1 MTDYQCGHEKTITA
15 IFSVLS
21 GANLIY
27 GAGLLEAGIS
37 YSHTQ
42 LVLDNETFKMVRRL
56 MEGIPVTDESLA
68 IDSIHRAGPGGD
80 YMCDELTMKYL
91 RGYHSTSA
99 LMNRQNRSGWKLSTD
114 GKDAAE
120 IARIKANEIIATHRP
135 SVELSDAVKA
145 KLHAIVEAAEAEIS
159 AHPEVLE

>member
-1 MTDYQCGHEKTITA
+1 MLA
-15 IFSVLS
+15 VLS

-56 MEGIPVTDESLA
+56 MEGIPVTDETLA

-91 RGYHSTSA
+91 RGYHSTSS
-99 LMNRQNRSGWKLSTD
+99 LFNRQNRSGWSSSSG

-120 IARIKANEIIATHRP
+120 MARMKANEIIATHRP
-135 SVELSDAVKA
+135 AVELSDDVKA
-145 KLHAIVEAAEAEIS
+145 KLRKIVVEAEAEIVE
-159 AHPEVLE
+159 HPEILE

>member
-1 MTDYQCGHEKTITA
+1 MTDYQSGHEKTITA
-15 IFSVLS
+15 LFAVLS

-56 MEGIPVTDESLA
+56 MEGIAVTDETLA
-68 IDSIHRAGPGGD
+68 IDAVHRAGPGGD

-91 RGYHSTSA
+91 RNYHSTSI
-99 LMNRQNRSGWKLSTD
+99 LLNRQNRSGWELTTG
-114 GKDAAE
+114 GKDMAE
-120 IARIKANEIIATHRP
+120 MARVKANEIIATHRP
-135 SVELSDAVKA
+135 AVELSDDVKA
-145 KLHAIVEAAEAEIS
+145 KLRAIVTDAEREVAE
-159 AHPEVLE
+159 HPEVLE